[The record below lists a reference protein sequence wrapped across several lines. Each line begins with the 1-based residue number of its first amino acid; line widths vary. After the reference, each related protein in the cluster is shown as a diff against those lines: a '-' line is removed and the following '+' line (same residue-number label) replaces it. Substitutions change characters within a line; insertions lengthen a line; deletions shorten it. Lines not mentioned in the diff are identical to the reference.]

1 MGQWLLATRT
11 NQHRESS
18 LVKLHLISDSTGETL
33 RSFSRASLA
42 HIDLPTAHSEKVW
55 SLVRSQAKLEQV
67 FDAIKN
73 DPGIVLYTLADK
85 ALSDKIEQFC
95 QANKL
100 PHYGL
105 LERSIE
111 FFAAATGYAVSRK
124 IGSHHY
130 HHNEESLSRLA
141 AMEFA
146 LTHDDG
152 QSPQGYQNA
161 DVVIVGVSRTSKTP
175 TCIYLANRGIRA
187 ANYPLVQGRPLP
199 HELLNMNNVLVVG
212 LTLSA
217 RALADM
223 RRTRLDQLGEEQ
235 THAYVDHENIRQE
248 ISEARRIYS
257 EQGWITIDVTRRSI
271 EETASIIIQKL
282 ETYQNPK
289 ETES

>member
-1 MGQWLLATRT
+1 M
-11 NQHRESS
+11 
-18 LVKLHLISDSTGETL
+18 VKLHLISDSTGETL

-55 SLVRSQAKLEQV
+55 SLVRSHAKLEQV

-95 QANKL
+95 QANNL

-130 HHNEESLSRLA
+130 HHSEESLSRLA

-187 ANYPLVQGRPLP
+187 ANYPLVQGQPLP

-235 THAYVDHENIRQE
+235 THAYVDHENIRLE

-282 ETYQNPK
+282 EAYQNPQ